1 MKMSEPR
8 FEEIS
13 LFTLLSMWMSAR
25 LRHLRRAAGPQGNA
39 DQITAI
45 MGRGGFP
52 TGV

>member
-1 MKMSEPR
+1 MSEPR

-25 LRHLRRAAGPQGNA
+25 LRRLPRAMARQDTA
-39 DQITAI
+39 DQITAM